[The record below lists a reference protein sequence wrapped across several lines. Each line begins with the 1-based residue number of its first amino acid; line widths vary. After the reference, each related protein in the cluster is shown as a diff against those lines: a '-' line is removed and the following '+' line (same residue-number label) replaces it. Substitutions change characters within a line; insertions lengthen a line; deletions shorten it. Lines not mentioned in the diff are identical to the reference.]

1 MNNIHVIET
10 TNYDRDR
17 LYCLPMERLESVVT
31 FWGALADADG
41 IKSWKIDTETECERC
56 QA

>member
-1 MNNIHVIET
+1 MNNLHVIET
-10 TNYDRDR
+10 TNYDRER
-17 LYCLPMERLESVVT
+17 VYCFGFDRLESVVT

-41 IKSWKIDTETECERC
+41 VKSWKIDTDTHCHQC